1 MSDKKFTTEQLE
13 EQCEE
18 ARKAFVR
25 LKEQL
30 EEQKKEEEDR
40 KKAELALVKET
51 RKKEVEDA
59 AKKYRTLLRDYIEDY
74 GYFSFTTD
82 TTDSDLLFN
91 KTFWPWWS

>member
-30 EEQKKEEEDR
+30 EEQKRAEEEQ
-40 KKAELALVKET
+40 KQAELALAQEN

-59 AKKYRTLLRDYIEDY
+59 RDNFQKILKAYIQDY
-74 GYFSFTTD
+74 GSISITSDADEWPPFFS
-82 TTDSDLLFN
+82 S
-91 KTFWPWWS
+91 KPWHWWF

>member
-1 MSDKKFTTEQLE
+1 MEDKKFTTEQLE

-30 EEQKKEEEDR
+30 EEQKRVEEEQ
-40 KKAELALVKET
+40 KQAELARVKEV

-59 AKKYRTLLRDYIEDY
+59 FDRYNTLFKSYVNDY
-74 GYFSFTTD
+74 GYCSISTD
-82 TTDSDLLFN
+82 GIELDSLFG
-91 KTFWPWWS
+91 KTFWRW

>member
-1 MSDKKFTTEQLE
+1 MENKKFTTEQLA

-18 ARKAFVR
+18 ARKVFVR

-30 EEQKKEEEDR
+30 EEQKKKEEDR

-59 AKKYRTLLRDYIEDY
+59 AENYRTLLRDYIKDY
-74 GYFSFTTD
+74 GCFPSITD
-82 TTDSDLLFN
+82 VTNLDSLFHS
-91 KTFWPWWS
+91 TFWPW